1 MKTATQKLTL
11 TSLMTALILTATIA
25 IRIPIP
31 LTQGYIHLGDAMV
44 YLGVIVLGR
53 RNGSIAAGL
62 GSALADIL
70 GGFAVWAP
78 WSLVI
83 KAGMAFIAGTIIHRS
98 ESDQR
103 FDIPGKI
110 FSMAA
115 GGLFMTA
122 GYFIAEAVMY
132 GNPAVALI
140 GIPWNIAQFAAGTA
154 ISLMLSAAIKGK
166 VIW

>member
-1 MKTATQKLTL
+1 MRTDTQKLAL
-11 TSLMTALILTATIA
+11 TSLMTALILAATIA

-44 YLGVIVLGR
+44 YFGVIVLGR

-62 GSALADIL
+62 GSSLADVL

-83 KAGMAFIAGTIIHRS
+83 KSGMAFIAGSIMLRTEADH
-98 ESDQR
+98 R

-110 FSMAA
+110 IGMVA

-122 GYFIAEAVMY
+122 GYFAAETVMY

-140 GIPWNIAQFAAGTA
+140 GIPWNVAQFAAGTA
-154 ISLMLSAAIKGK
+154 ISLMLSAAVKGK
-166 VIW
+166 VVW

>member
-1 MKTATQKLTL
+1 MRMDTQKLAL
-11 TSLMTALILTATIA
+11 TSLMTALILAATIA

-44 YLGVIVLGR
+44 YFGVIVLGR

-62 GSALADIL
+62 GSSLADVL

-83 KAGMAFIAGTIIHRS
+83 KSGMAFIAGSIMLRS
-98 ESDQR
+98 EADHR

-110 FSMAA
+110 IGMAA

-122 GYFIAEAVMY
+122 GYFAAETVMY

-140 GIPWNIAQFAAGTA
+140 GIPWNVAQFAAGTA
-154 ISLMLSAAIKGK
+154 ISLMLSATVKGK

>member
-1 MKTATQKLTL
+1 MRTDTQKLAL

-44 YLGVIVLGR
+44 YFGVIVLGR
-53 RNGSIAAGL
+53 RNASIAAGL

-83 KAGMAFIAGTIIHRS
+83 KAGMAFIAGSVMQRTG
-98 ESDQR
+98 SDHK
-103 FDIPGKI
+103 FDIHGKI
-110 FSMAA
+110 IGMAA

-122 GYFIAEAVMY
+122 GYFAAEAVMY

-140 GIPWNIAQFAAGTA
+140 GIPWNIAQFTAGTA
-154 ISLMLSAAIKGK
+154 ISLMLSATVKGK